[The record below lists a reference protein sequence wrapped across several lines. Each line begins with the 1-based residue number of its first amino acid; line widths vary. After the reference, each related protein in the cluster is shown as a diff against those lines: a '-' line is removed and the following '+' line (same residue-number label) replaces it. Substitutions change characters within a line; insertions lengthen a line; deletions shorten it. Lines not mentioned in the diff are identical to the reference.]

1 MKEAFENQI
10 LGMFEY
16 MVPLERIENKQT
28 IILEASAPND
38 KNMNGKLFSCLL
50 LFKIRKKSLLIFRTF
65 IQFHAKCFI
74 RSLYRPLFYGQRS

>member
-38 KNMNGKLFSCLL
+38 KNMNGKLFSCL
-50 LFKIRKKSLLIFRTF
+50 
-65 IQFHAKCFI
+65 
-74 RSLYRPLFYGQRS
+74 